1 MQRTQVSKKTQH
13 TSGMQ
18 HITEFWRLNMQRR
31 VLRLLSLYDEQLF
44 RSKFRIFFAESK
56 LPRLPLLQQYD
67 RYIRLLL
74 LSEEL
79 LDDILPRLQRQLSL
93 QDTLV
98 YRQEEAPTQGEIDWM
113 RTFQRSLHNLPDQPP
128 LHFDTRQKQRS
139 VTNPENIFVVAV
151 LLNYQDVLKTIL
163 NEDLTDE
170 ALSTQ
175 ERQTLINAEERI
187 KRELGTFRPLQED
200 VGNANIEDLAA
211 YVGLHLRSGL
221 NPYRDLLAWWE
232 QFHNLHISTV
242 ILTAHSPLS
251 RRRADEQQ
259 DTWLYEL
266 WLTLEWLHMLW
277 QQQALDPDRLN
288 ITTDAIS
295 YFFSWQGHHFNFR
308 YQRNVSTLEGY
319 LQEWEHAPALSAV
332 YTIERE
338 KPLTIAPEETVIWRE
353 PPCIISAYF
362 PPIEGKMLSLRH
374 PKNELFGDMQ
384 LLGATQGIL
393 CMPLLPENDEAQEY
407 VQIMS
412 PRSHLYHAGTIQEAH
427 ISLYALTPNLELDEL
442 HRRVEEMLNLVARSL
457 PERTVAC
464 HGIYLDEETVN
475 QSRST
480 PRQYNIMCPK
490 PHIGNDVFDLVHD
503 QVHCLK
509 DARLCHVLGQPV
521 VPPFVIRTSTL
532 RELSQKS
539 GDIRARTNAT
549 LKQAEDERDES
560 KAEQLR
566 NHIFLGVGR
575 TIEQYVQLKGNTKN
589 LEENYEEWI
598 FGLYWK
604 QHPNSLAEST
614 RRILLSAAFVWN
626 EYGQTSLDD
635 WAAPAIQYCRAL
647 EAEIKRRLQDYYPD
661 PQQQGFRVP
670 NNHMTL
676 GTLEYIYKN
685 KGKNVQQAKNPKET
699 QNIQSSIHNWSLCL
713 SLVQQ
718 AGASSQDFAAAIARM
733 ESEHV
738 AAYRNQLAHGGPV
751 AKSIAQS
758 LRETIIGRRDK
769 LGILPWFAEY
779 LPPKQ

>member
-1 MQRTQVSKKTQH
+1 MQH
-13 TSGMQ
+13 TP
-18 HITEFWRLNMQRR
+18 ELWRLHMQRR
-31 VLRLLSLYDEQLF
+31 VLRLLSQYDEQLF
-44 RSKFRIFFAESK
+44 HSKFRVFFAESR

-79 LDDILPRLQRQLSL
+79 LDDILPRLRRQLSL
-93 QDTLV
+93 QDTVV
-98 YRQEEAPTQGEIDWM
+98 YRQEEVPTQGEIDWS
-113 RTFQRSLHNLPDQPP
+113 RTLQRSLRNLPDQPP
-128 LHFDTRQKQRS
+128 LRFDTRQQQRS
-139 VTNPENIFVVAV
+139 FANPENTLVIAI
-151 LLNYQDVLKTIL
+151 LLNYQSVLKSVL
-163 NEDLTDE
+163 NEDLADE

-175 ERQTLINAEERI
+175 ERQTLIHAEERI
-187 KRELGTFRPLQED
+187 ERELVTFHSIREEAGYVD
-200 VGNANIEDLAA
+200 IEALAT
-211 YVGLHLRSGL
+211 YVGLHLRPGL

-232 QFHNLHISTV
+232 QFHNLHINA
-242 ILTAHSPLS
+242 IMPTAYSSLM

-266 WLTLEWLHMLW
+266 WFSLELLHMLW
-277 QQQALDPDRLN
+277 QQQALDTDSLN
-288 ITTDAIS
+288 ITVDAMNCL
-295 YFFSWQGHHFNFR
+295 FTWQGRRFR
-308 YQRNVSTLEGY
+308 FCYQRRLSTLEGH
-319 LQEWEHAPALSAV
+319 LEVWNHAPALSAAYV
-332 YTIERE
+332 IERE
-338 KPLTIAPEETVIWRE
+338 KPLTIAPQETIIWRE

-362 PPIEGKMLSLRH
+362 PLTERKVLSLRH
-374 PKNELFGDMQ
+374 PKNELLGDMQ
-384 LLGATQGIL
+384 LLGTTQGIL
-393 CMPLLPENDEAQEY
+393 CMPSLSEDEEAQEY
-407 VQIMS
+407 VRTMS
-412 PRSHLYHAGTIQEAH
+412 PRSHIYHVGTIQEAR
-427 ISLYALTPNLELDEL
+427 IGLYALTPGMELDKL
-442 HRRVEEMLNLVARSL
+442 HERLEEMLNLVVMSL

-490 PHIGNDVFDLVHD
+490 PHIGNGVFDLVHD

-509 DARLCHVLGQPV
+509 DARFCHVLGQPV

-532 RELSQKS
+532 NELSHKS
-539 GDIRARTNAT
+539 GDIRTRTNAT
-549 LKQAEDERDES
+549 LKQAEDESDES

-575 TIEQYVQLKGNTKN
+575 AIEQYVQLKGNTKN

-604 QHPNSLAEST
+604 QHSHSLAEST

-661 PQQQGFRVP
+661 AKQQGFRVP

-676 GTLEYIYKN
+676 GALEYIYKN
-685 KGKNVQQAKNPKET
+685 KGKNVQQTKNPKEA
-699 QNIQSSIHNWSLCL
+699 QNIQDSIHNWSLCL

-718 AGASSQDFAAAIARM
+718 ASASSQDFATTIARM

-738 AAYRNQLAHGGPV
+738 AVYRNQLAHGGPV

-769 LGILPWFAEY
+769 LGILPWFAEH